1 MLPWMEVPE
10 IRYARSGDV
19 DIAYQRFGSGPDV
32 VSIPPLISNVE
43 IMWDNE
49 VFRRFLEL
57 RASRTHVLHFDKRGV
72 GMSDRVPVAPSLNER
87 IDDILAVMDAEGVE
101 RASVLGV
108 SEGAL
113 MAQHFAATCPERVDR
128 LVLVNAV
135 PGLAALG
142 DVQAFAEGPLP
153 PLEEVLGRFARLVE
167 TWGREPEFMAEWF
180 IPSQCRS
187 ASFLRW
193 LGRFQ
198 RQSASPA
205 DLRRQIE
212 NVASLSIPRGRL
224 ASIRARTLVIHV
236 KGDRVQPL
244 AVGRYLAANIPGA
257 ALLEVE
263 GEDHFCFT
271 MPNWHELTTRLNDYF
286 CGVETGDLGPATP
299 APLFESPAHSS
310 ARRLAVREREATLSR
325 QGAVWT
331 IGFRGQS
338 YGVSHLRGLGDLHYL
353 VHHPHVDVHITEL
366 DAAGAEPTAFRA
378 GRDEAY
384 GVRRDRGDAGE
395 MLDERARREYRARLR
410 ELRIDLED
418 AERCNDLG
426 RADRLR
432 AELEAVEAQIRGAI
446 GLGGRSRRAASGHER
461 LRVAVSKR
469 IRLAIRRI
477 SDVCPE
483 VGEHLRKSIRTGT
496 HCAYAPAP
504 GEELDWND

>member
-1 MLPWMEVPE
+1 MEVPE

-19 DIAYQRFGSGPDV
+19 NIAYQRFGSGPDV

-43 IMWDNE
+43 IMWESE

-57 RASRTHVLHFDKRGV
+57 RASRTRVLHFDKRGV
-72 GMSDRVPVAPSLNER
+72 GMSDRVTVAPSLNER
-87 IDDILAVMDAEGVE
+87 IGDLLAVMQAEGIE

-142 DVQAFAEGPLP
+142 DVQAYADQPLP
-153 PLEEVLGRFARLVE
+153 PLEEVLGRFGRLVE

-212 NVASLSIPRGRL
+212 NVASLSIPRTRL
-224 ASIRARTLVIHV
+224 ASIQARTLVIHV

-244 AVGRYLAANIPGA
+244 AVGRYLAANIPDA
-257 ALLEVE
+257 ELLEVE

-271 MPNWHELTTRLNDYF
+271 MPNWHELTTRLNDF
-286 CGVETGDLGPATP
+286 LRGVEAGDLLPATSVPFFEGPAHT
-299 APLFESPAHSS
+299 SV
-310 ARRLAVREREATLSR
+310 RRLAVREREATLSR

-331 IGFRGQS
+331 LGFRGQS
-338 YGVSHLRGLGDLHYL
+338 FGVPDVRGLSDLHYL
-353 VHHPHVDVHITEL
+353 VLHPHVDVHITEL
-366 DAAGAEPTAFRA
+366 DAAGAGPAAARV
-378 GRDEAY
+378 GGDEAH

-395 MLDERARREYRARLR
+395 MLDERARREYRTRLR
-410 ELRIDLED
+410 ELRTELED

-432 AELEAVEAQIRGAI
+432 VEFEAVEAQIRSAV
-446 GLGGRSRRAASGHER
+446 GLGGRTRRAASGHER

-469 IRLAIRRI
+469 IRLAIGRI
-477 SDVCPE
+477 AAVCPE
-483 VGEHLRKSIRTGT
+483 IGEHLRKSVRTGT
-496 HCAYAPAP
+496 HCSYAPIA
-504 GEELDWND
+504 GEELDWSA